1 MLSKFEVED
10 HLMASRMELEQFILE
25 NEQYQ
30 QYILPDVLKTTLLNT
45 DMADLFA
52 QYSSRAV
59 GVGKNSPEFSVKF
72 YIQHDQLERAV
83 ALLEQMKAD
92 KFMQYCNKILLKNPA
107 VIMP

>member
-1 MLSKFEVED
+1 MQFNSSVQLEEQQIKLQQQTGAVLSKFEVED
-10 HLMASRMELEQFILE
+10 HIMTSRMELEQFILE

-59 GVGKNSPEFSVKF
+59 GAGKNSPEFSVKF
-72 YIQHDQLERAV
+72 YI
-83 ALLEQMKAD
+83 
-92 KFMQYCNKILLKNPA
+92 
-107 VIMP
+107 